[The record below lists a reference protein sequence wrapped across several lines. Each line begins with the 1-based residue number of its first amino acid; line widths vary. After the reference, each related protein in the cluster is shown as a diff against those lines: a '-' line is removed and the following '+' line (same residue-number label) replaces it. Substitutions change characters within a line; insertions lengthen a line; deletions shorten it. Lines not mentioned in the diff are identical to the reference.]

1 MFDFVT
7 VKNTVAIFVHLP
19 EGQRKSVKI
28 ARSRLDY
35 TGIRQ
40 SRITQI
46 YYTCKSYATHT
57 HHTHTSTDLLEDG
70 FQIAKA
76 CNHGFAQE
84 ELLADL
90 PFLCKTWCTVEFLK

>member
-7 VKNTVAIFVHLP
+7 VKNAVAIFVHLP

-28 ARSRLDY
+28 ARSKLQTYFKLASHRY
-35 TGIRQ
+35 
-40 SRITQI
+40 ITL
-46 YYTCKSYATHT
+46 
-57 HHTHTSTDLLEDG
+57 TSTDLLEDG

-84 ELLADL
+84 ELLTDL